1 MRLSLSF
8 LAGLRVERGP
18 QFCYNRGTARER
30 MLHFLITGK
39 GSKGGFNMPKG
50 TGKMVAQ
57 NKKAYHDYAIEET
70 YEAGIVLQGTEIKSI
85 RAGKVNLKDSYARIQ
100 NNEIYLFGM
109 HVSPYEQGNRYNHDP
124 LRTRKLLLHRKEI
137 SKLIGESKEVGYSIV
152 PLKMYLKNGY
162 AKVLIGLA
170 RGKKKYDKREDLKKK
185 EAKREVERAFRERQ
199 KM

>member
-1 MRLSLSF
+1 
-8 LAGLRVERGP
+8 
-18 QFCYNRGTARER
+18 
-30 MLHFLITGK
+30 
-39 GSKGGFNMPKG
+39 MPKG

-185 EAKREVERAFRERQ
+185 EAKREVERAFRERR

>member
-1 MRLSLSF
+1 
-8 LAGLRVERGP
+8 
-18 QFCYNRGTARER
+18 
-30 MLHFLITGK
+30 
-39 GSKGGFNMPKG
+39 MPKG

-137 SKLIGESKEVGYSIV
+137 NKLIGESKEVGYSIV
-152 PLKMYLKNGY
+152 PLKMYLKNGF